1 MRYFQIVLTA
11 AVLSSLTLSAP
22 AAAQSPDDILV
33 VVNSS
38 SNVNSISAAEL
49 RDIFLKKR
57 SHWRAGGQAIP
68 IHASENSALRHDFRQ
83 RLLEMTSAEEEK
95 YWSDRRIKSGTQPPV
110 EFSNT
115 LRTVFK
121 LNGAVS
127 YVYRSDYKEGIA
139 KVVLV
144 IPAS

>member
-1 MRYFQIVLTA
+1 MRFFAIVLTA
-11 AVLSSLTLSAP
+11 AGLLSLVISAP

-38 SNVNSISAAEL
+38 SDADSVSTAEL
-49 RDIFLKKR
+49 REIFLKKR
-57 SHWRAGGQAIP
+57 GRWRAGGRAIP
-68 IHASENSALRHDFRQ
+68 IHASESSSLRHDFRR
-83 RLLEMTSAEEEK
+83 RLLGMTSAEEEK
-95 YWSDRRIKSGTQPPV
+95 YWSDLRIKSGAQPPV

-115 LRTVFK
+115 LRAVFK

>member
-1 MRYFQIVLTA
+1 MRFFEIVLTA
-11 AVLSSLTLSAP
+11 AGLLSLLLSAP

-33 VVNSS
+33 VVNSA
-38 SNVNSISAAEL
+38 SNADSVGAAEL
-49 RDIFLKKR
+49 RDVFLKKR
-57 SHWRAGGQAIP
+57 SRWRAGGQATP
-68 IHASENSALRHDFRQ
+68 IHASENSSLRHDFRQ

-95 YWSDRRIKSGTQPPV
+95 YWSDRRIRNGTQPPV

-115 LRTVFK
+115 LRAVFK
-121 LNGAVS
+121 LDGAVS